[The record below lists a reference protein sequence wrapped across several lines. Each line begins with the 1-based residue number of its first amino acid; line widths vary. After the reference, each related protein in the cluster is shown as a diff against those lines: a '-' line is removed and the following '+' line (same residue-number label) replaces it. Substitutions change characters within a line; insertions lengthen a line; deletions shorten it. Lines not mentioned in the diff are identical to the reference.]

1 MSMENFIRNEFEN
14 HLLTLVY
21 IMFLILVTTVVSMK
35 AHGIITNHRESVFI
49 GISSGLSIPLWIAW
63 TLIAG
68 LNRTSDYAHQYGDA
82 CIAFGLFLTG
92 ALVLFAMFLPKVRQ
106 MVNMGLE
113 GVYLEDD
120 RDTNFN
126 GSVIMPPSSYKSG
139 YRGPASVVYVN
150 GGTVYSESIKDPCK
164 FDFFSYYLIWSSYS
178 SDIHESIT
186 PTITL
191 IHQGRKGTRVAFYVI
206 T

>member
-1 MSMENFIRNEFEN
+1 MPYFLRSEFEN

-21 IMFLILVTTVVSMK
+21 IMFLILVTTIVSMK

-49 GISSGLSIPLWIAW
+49 GISAGLSIPLWIAW

-68 LNRTSDYAHQYGDA
+68 LNRRSPYAHQYGDA

-120 RDTNFN
+120 RDTGFN
-126 GSVIMPPSSYKSG
+126 GSAILPPSSYKSG
-139 YRGPASVVYVN
+139 YRGPGSVLYVN
-150 GGTVYSESIKDPCK
+150 GGTIYGESINDPSK
-164 FDFFSYYLIWSSYS
+164 LIFLLCLW
-178 SDIHESIT
+178 
-186 PTITL
+186 
-191 IHQGRKGTRVAFYVI
+191 
-206 T
+206 